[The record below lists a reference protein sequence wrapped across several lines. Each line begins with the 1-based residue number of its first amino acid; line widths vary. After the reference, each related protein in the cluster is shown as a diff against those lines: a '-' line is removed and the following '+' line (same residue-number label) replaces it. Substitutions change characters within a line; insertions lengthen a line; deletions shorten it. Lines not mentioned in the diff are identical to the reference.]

1 MSTTSVELGN
11 ISREF
16 KDISFEFS
24 KNLITDDVVVL
35 KNEEAIKQ
43 AVKNLVLTKLGE
55 RLFNPYIGTNTT
67 SYLFELSTTFAEGA
81 LISEI
86 EKVLKTYEKR
96 ISLKNIT
103 VNSEDDSNEYNVSIE
118 YFIVGLPQIPQTVTF
133 LLVRES

>member
-1 MSTTSVELGN
+1 MSTTSTELGN

-24 KNLITDDVVVL
+24 KNLITNDVVIL

-43 AVKNLVLTKLGE
+43 AVKNLVLTRLGE
-55 RLFNPYIGTNTT
+55 RLFNPFIGTNTT
-67 SYLFELSTTFAEGA
+67 SYLFELSTTFAENE

-86 EKVLKTYEKR
+86 QKVLKTFEKR
-96 ISLKNIT
+96 INLKTIT
-103 VNSEDDSNEYNVSIE
+103 VDYVEDSNEYNVIID
-118 YFIVGLPQIPQTVTF
+118 YFIVGLPQNPQTVTF